1 MLYLRLKFLSKNEE
15 IESESKKAAMQCICV
30 GHQMEQNWGQQGQTG
45 KKERNCQISR
55 DDRFLKAR
63 FQQMSLKDTLR
74 KYIFLARHSL
84 GNNWRKS

>member
-1 MLYLRLKFLSKNEE
+1 
-15 IESESKKAAMQCICV
+15 MQCICV

-45 KKERNCQISR
+45 KKEGNCQISR

-63 FQQMSLKDTLR
+63 FQQMSLKETLR

>member
-1 MLYLRLKFLSKNEE
+1 MLYLRLQSLSKNEE
-15 IESESKKAAMQCICV
+15 IEDESKKAAMRCICV

-55 DDRFLKAR
+55 DDRFLKER

-74 KYIFLARHSL
+74 KYIFWARHSL